1 MISKKKAF
9 IITVLAVIV
18 TLVLSIVGTSF
29 IGLRIG
35 ERVLIS
41 DSSYDNLVSI
51 KEKYDKNEY
60 VENYIEDNFLYEIE
74 GSLQDGSLRGMI
86 ETLDDPYSEYLD
98 LDEMK
103 SLIEQTSGEYSGIGI
118 YVSISED
125 NKILVISPIEDTP
138 AEKAGIKTGDKIIKV
153 NGTEFTG
160 EEMSEAVKVMK
171 GKPGTEVTITV
182 QRERPSGESKVFDL
196 TIERANIKIETV
208 KHGVLENNIGYIRIT
223 TFDEPT
229 DEDFEKALDELIK
242 EKEVEALVL
251 DLRFNPGGLLDSVVE
266 IADEL
271 LGKTVITYTQT
282 KDGEREYYN
291 SGNSMVDIPL
301 VVLINEGS
309 ASASEILA
317 GAIKDTER
325 GVLVGEK
332 SFGKGIVQRIIP
344 LEDGSGFKLTV
355 SEYFTPDNLN
365 IHGIG
370 IEPDV
375 TIELNEKSMEEGL
388 YGMEFYDDD
397 NQLQRAV
404 EILERK
410 IN

>member
-18 TLVLSIVGTSF
+18 TLVLSIIGTSF

-153 NGTEFTG
+153 HGTEFTG
-160 EEMSEAVKVMK
+160 EEMTEAVKVMK

-182 QRERPSGESKVFDL
+182 QRERPSGELKVFDL

-365 IHGIG
+365 IHDIG

-388 YGMEFYDDD
+388 YGMEYYDDD

-404 EILERK
+404 EILNRK
-410 IN
+410 TD

>member
-1 MISKKKAF
+1 MISKTKAF
-9 IITVLAVIV
+9 VVTAVVVIIAIALTV
-18 TLVLSIVGTSF
+18 VGTSF
-29 IGLRIG
+29 IGLRID
-35 ERVLIS
+35 ERVIIS
-41 DSSYDNLVSI
+41 TDQYNEFVELNN
-51 KEKYDKNEY
+51 KYSKNEF
-60 VENYIEDNFLYEIE
+60 VEEYIENNFLYEVE
-74 GSLQDGSLRGMI
+74 GSLQDGSLKGMM

-98 LDEMK
+98 VESMN

-125 NKILVISPIEDTP
+125 NKIIVISPIEDTP

-153 NGTEFTG
+153 NGVEYTG
-160 EEMSEAVKVMK
+160 EEMTNAVKVMK

-182 QRERPSGESKVFDL
+182 EREKPSGELNVFDL
-196 TIERANIKIETV
+196 TIERANIKIQTV
-208 KHGVLENNIGYIRIT
+208 KYGELEDDIGYIRIT
-223 TFDEPT
+223 TFDDPT
-229 DEDFEKALDELIK
+229 AEDFKKALVELTE
-242 EKEVEALVL
+242 EKEIKGLIL

-291 SGNSMVDIPL
+291 SDKSSVDIPL

-325 GVLVGEK
+325 GVLVGNK

-355 SEYFTPDNLN
+355 SEYFTPDNIN
-365 IHGIG
+365 IHDIG

-375 TIELNEKSMEEGL
+375 NIDLNEKSMEEGL
-388 YGMEFYDDD
+388 YGMEYFEED

-404 EILERK
+404 EILNRK
-410 IN
+410 ID

>member
-1 MISKKKAF
+1 MISKRKAF
-9 IITVLAVIV
+9 LITAVAVVITLVLAV
-18 TLVLSIVGTSF
+18 VGTSL

-41 DSSYDNLVSI
+41 DDTYDDLVSL
-51 KEKYDKNEY
+51 KDKYDKNEY
-60 VENYIEDNFLYEIE
+60 VENYIEDNFLYEVE
-74 GSLQDGSLRGMI
+74 GDLQDGSLKGMF
-86 ETLDDPYSEYLD
+86 ETLKDPYSEYLD
-98 LDEMK
+98 VDSMN

-138 AEKAGIKTGDKIIKV
+138 AEEAGIKTGDKIIKV
-153 NGTEFTG
+153 NGIEFTG
-160 EEMSEAVKVMK
+160 EEMTEAVKVMK

-182 QRERPSGESKVFDL
+182 ERERPSQELKVFDL
-196 TIERANIKIETV
+196 TLKRANIKIQTV
-208 KHGVLENNIGYIRIT
+208 KHGVLEDDIGYIRIT

-229 DEDFEKALDELIK
+229 AEDFKKALNELID
-242 EKEVEALVL
+242 EEEVKGLIL

-271 LGKTVITYTQT
+271 LGKTFITYTQT
-282 KDGEREYYN
+282 KDGERKYYN
-291 SGNSMVDIPL
+291 SASSMVDLPL

-317 GAIKDTER
+317 GSIKDTER

-344 LEDGSGFKLTV
+344 LDDGSGFKLTV

-365 IHGIG
+365 IHDIG

-388 YGMEFYDDD
+388 YGMEYYEDD

>member
-160 EEMSEAVKVMK
+160 EEMTEAVKVMK

-365 IHGIG
+365 IHDIG

>member
-160 EEMSEAVKVMK
+160 EEMTEAVKVMK

-182 QRERPSGESKVFDL
+182 QRERPSGELKVFDL

-365 IHGIG
+365 IHDIG

>member
-1 MISKKKAF
+1 MISKRKAF
-9 IITVLAVIV
+9 MITALAVIIAIAITV
-18 TLVLSIVGTSF
+18 VGTSF
-29 IGLRIG
+29 IGIRIDD
-35 ERVLIS
+35 RVLIS
-41 DSSYDNLVSI
+41 TEQYDSFVELKN
-51 KEKYDKNEY
+51 KYSKTEY
-60 VENYIEDNFLYEIE
+60 VEEYIEDNFLYEVQ
-74 GSLQDGSLRGMI
+74 GDLQDGSLKGMM
-86 ETLDDPYSEYLD
+86 ETLEDPYSEYLNV
-98 LDEMK
+98 ESMN

-118 YVSISED
+118 YVSISND
-125 NKILVISPIEDTP
+125 NKIIVISPIEDTP

-153 NGTEFTG
+153 NGKEFTG
-160 EEMSEAVKVMK
+160 EEMTEAVKVMK

-182 QRERPSGESKVFDL
+182 EREKTNGELNVFDL
-196 TIERANIKIETV
+196 TIERANIKIQTV
-208 KHGVLENNIGYIRIT
+208 KYGELDENIGYIRIT
-223 TFDEPT
+223 TFDDPT
-229 DEDFEKALDELIK
+229 AEDFKKALVELTE
-242 EKEVEALVL
+242 EKEVKGLVL
-251 DLRFNPGGLLDSVVE
+251 DLRFNPGGLLDSVVD

-282 KDGEREYYN
+282 KSGEREYYN
-291 SGNSMVDIPL
+291 SGKSSVDIPL

-365 IHGIG
+365 IHDIG

-388 YGMEFYDDD
+388 YGMEYYDDD

-404 EILERK
+404 EILNRK
-410 IN
+410 TD